1 MENNKNDNKLLPCIK
16 NNLPPVT
23 PPVYKRY
30 SKEELQ
36 QIIEQNYG
44 IVTILC
50 GVLDCTYSQFYKAI
64 DYFKLRDCLAE
75 SKSRLVSLAEKAVLE
90 CLTSQNEQI
99 KLKAAET
106 TLKSLGKNDGWGVEG
121 TTINQQ
127 INVVD
132 KTAEIKNIF
141 GIS

>member
-1 MENNKNDNKLLPCIK
+1 MKNGNKLLPCVK
-16 NNLPPVT
+16 NNLTPVT

-36 QIIEQNYG
+36 QIIEENYG

-50 GVLDCTYSQFYKAI
+50 GILDCTYSQFYKAL

-75 SKSRLVSLAEKAVLE
+75 SKKRLVSLAEKAVLE
-90 CLTSQNEQI
+90 CLTSQNEQV
-99 KLKAAET
+99 KLRAAET
-106 TLKSLGKNDGWGVEG
+106 TLKSLGKTEGWSFD
-121 TTINQQ
+121 TTQINQQ

-132 KTAEIKNIF
+132 KDTNIKTIF
-141 GIS
+141 GIQ

>member
-1 MENNKNDNKLLPCIK
+1 MENSKNDNKLLPCVK
-16 NNLPPVT
+16 NNLTPVT
-23 PPVYKRY
+23 PPVFKRY

-36 QIIEQNYG
+36 QIIEKNYG

-50 GVLDCTYSQFYKAI
+50 GILDCTYSQFYKAI
-64 DYFKLRDCLAE
+64 DYFNLRDFLAQ
-75 SKSRLVSLAEKAVLE
+75 SKKRLVGLAEKAVLE
-90 CLTSQNEQI
+90 CLTSQNENI

-106 TLKSLGKNDGWGVEG
+106 TLKSLGKSDEWSFD
-121 TTINQQ
+121 TTQINQQ

>member
-1 MENNKNDNKLLPCIK
+1 MTKNSNKLLPCVK
-16 NNLPPVT
+16 PHMQAVTQPVF
-23 PPVYKRY
+23 KRFT
-30 SKEELQ
+30 KEELQ
-36 QIIEQNYG
+36 TIIEENYG
-44 IVTILC
+44 VVTVLC
-50 GVLDCTYSQFYKAI
+50 GILDCTYAQFYKAV
-64 DYFKLRDCLAE
+64 DYYKLRDCLAE

-106 TLKSLGKNDGWGVEG
+106 TLKSLGKNEGWGVEG

>member
-1 MENNKNDNKLLPCIK
+1 MTKNDNSNKLLPGFK

-99 KLKAAET
+99 KLKAAQT
-106 TLKSLGKNDGWGVEG
+106 TLQSLGKTAGWSFD
-121 TTINQQ
+121 TTQINQQ
-127 INVVD
+127 INISD
-132 KTAEIKNIF
+132 KDTDIKTIF